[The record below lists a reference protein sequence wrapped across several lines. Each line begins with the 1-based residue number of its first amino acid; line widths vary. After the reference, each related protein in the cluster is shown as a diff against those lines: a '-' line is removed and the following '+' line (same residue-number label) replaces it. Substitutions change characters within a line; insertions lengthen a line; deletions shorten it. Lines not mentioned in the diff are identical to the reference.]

1 MKKKNFIL
9 VIFALSIFLFVSFQ
23 TTDFQ
28 SDTKSISNI
37 TENPN
42 ILFTNIPFQFKTQF
56 ENIIS
61 KMDFL
66 KSEPEL
72 LELFKMAYPN
82 VTFVSQYDV
91 KNKDWKIDIST
102 NGKTTTLYWADSKF
116 LPLEELPNKDL
127 YSAFLYDYP
136 SEVPDP
142 KNFTE
147 EDIKHIREFTDPEN
161 RTESLGTSPFLYNL
175 IYDVE
180 TRTKTEA
187 HITSHRFLGKRTN
200 VHRFICEKLDLV
212 QADIYEAAKTDSEV
226 QSFLDKLD
234 SADSYAWRSISDSG
248 NRSFHSMGLALDVL
262 PKGWGQKNL
271 YWAWRRDIDPKNW
284 MLLDLDRRWMPPKKV
299 IEIFEKHGFIW
310 GGKWIIWDNMHFEYR
325 PEVILY
331 NKIEEN

>member
-9 VIFALSIFLFVSFQ
+9 VFFTLSTFLFVSFQ
-23 TTDFQ
+23 ATDFQ
-28 SDTKSISNI
+28 SDTKSISKIN
-37 TENPN
+37 ENPN
-42 ILFTNIPFQFKTQF
+42 ILFTNISFQFKTQF

-66 KSEPEL
+66 KSEPKL
-72 LELFKMAYPN
+72 LELFKIAYPN
-82 VTFVSQYDV
+82 VTFTSLYDV
-91 KNKDWKIDIST
+91 KNQDWKIDIST
-102 NGKTTTLYWADSKF
+102 NGKTATLYWADSKF

-180 TRTKTEA
+180 TRAKTEA
-187 HITSHRFLGKRTN
+187 HIKSHRFLGKRTN
-200 VHRFICEKLDLV
+200 VHQFICEKLDLV
-212 QADIYEAAKTDSEV
+212 QADIYDAAKTDSEV

-271 YWAWRRDIDPKNW
+271 YWAWRRDIDPINW